1 MTIKATILQPTYLPW
16 LGYFDMVDASDIY
29 IVYDHVQFVRKSWHR
44 RNRIKS
50 SNGEL
55 MLSLNIKKAPQYT
68 PICKIEL
75 HNHRPPEKH
84 WETICH
90 SYRNSRYYDAYK
102 EIFRELLNKDYI
114 LLRDLNLAIIKAI
127 CAILG
132 IRTEIIL
139 SSELDL
145 HEDEKELCR
154 TGKVINMCKKLDI
167 SCLYDSS
174 GARKLLDC
182 SMFEESGIDIMFQDI
197 TFPNYTQLFGKLITH
212 LSVIDLI
219 FNEGNK
225 SLDIIRS
232 GRRFVK
238 C

>member
-1 MTIKATILQPTYLPW
+1 
-16 LGYFDMVDASDIY
+16 
-29 IVYDHVQFVRKSWHR
+29 
-44 RNRIKS
+44 
-50 SNGEL
+50 
-55 MLSLNIKKAPQYT
+55 
-68 PICKIEL
+68 
-75 HNHRPPEKH
+75 
-84 WETICH
+84 
-90 SYRNSRYYDAYK
+90 
-102 EIFRELLNKDYI
+102 
-114 LLRDLNLAIIKAI
+114 
-127 CAILG
+127 
-132 IRTEIIL
+132 
-139 SSELDL
+139 
-145 HEDEKELCR
+145 
-154 TGKVINMCKKLDI
+154 MCKKLDI